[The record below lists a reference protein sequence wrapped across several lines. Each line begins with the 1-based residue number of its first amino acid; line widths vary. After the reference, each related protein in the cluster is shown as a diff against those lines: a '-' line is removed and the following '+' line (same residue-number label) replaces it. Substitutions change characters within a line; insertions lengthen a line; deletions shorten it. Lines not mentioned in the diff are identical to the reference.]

1 MATGQRHET
10 LRLKRPLIG
19 SQGQVS
25 DREEI
30 TSATTIISGVGLI
43 KAA

>member
-10 LRLKRPLIG
+10 LRLKGPLIG

-25 DREEI
+25 DVR
-30 TSATTIISGVGLI
+30 TSPSATTIISGVG
-43 KAA
+43 